1 MYAQEF
7 FKLLPVGLGAYALY
21 MVIIL
26 VLIKNA
32 RVNFR
37 KAMFFM
43 VSVPVIL
50 LVLAFARPI
59 ISTYIIET
67 NPDLDKRVSITSA
80 GDLRPIDGEGSYY
93 AGISSPNSKGES
105 YVYFV
110 DTKRNGRRYIRRE
123 NSKNVEIF
131 SFIHPEKTM
140 PYIQYGTEEY
150 STQGFNGGKWVV
162 GRKDHFTLYLP
173 ESMIKTGFEA
183 P

>member
-1 MYAQEF
+1 MYEQEF

-43 VSVPVIL
+43 VGVPVML

-67 NPDLDKRVSITSA
+67 NPNLDRRVSITSA
-80 GDLRPIDGEGSYY
+80 GDLSPIDREGSYY
-93 AGISSPNSKGES
+93 AGISAPNSKGES
-105 YVYFV
+105 YVYFM

-123 NSKNVEIF
+123 SSKDVEIF
-131 SFIHPEKTM
+131 SFIHPEKTK
-140 PYIQYGTEEY
+140 PYIQYGTAEY

-162 GRKDHFTLYLP
+162 GTKSHFTLYLP